1 MRASML
7 ALAAA
12 AALFVGPVPAFSQGI
27 QFEVGPGGVR
37 VNPGRRGDS
46 RQCEELRLACE
57 NRDRLGERGEG
68 NCRRYRETCLRPVQQ
83 VDCRELRRAC
93 LFREELGE
101 RGAGNC
107 RRYRELCRGEE
118 DDRPRGG
125 RF

>member
-37 VNPGRRGDS
+37 VNPGRRGES

-68 NCRRYRETCLRPVQQ
+68 NCRRYRTVGSC
-83 VDCRELRRAC
+83 
-93 LFREELGE
+93 GE
-101 RGAGNC
+101 RASSGKSWASGAQATAVGTGSFAEA
-107 RRYRELCRGEE
+107 RRTIGPGVAGSDSEARC
-118 DDRPRGG
+118 
-125 RF
+125 